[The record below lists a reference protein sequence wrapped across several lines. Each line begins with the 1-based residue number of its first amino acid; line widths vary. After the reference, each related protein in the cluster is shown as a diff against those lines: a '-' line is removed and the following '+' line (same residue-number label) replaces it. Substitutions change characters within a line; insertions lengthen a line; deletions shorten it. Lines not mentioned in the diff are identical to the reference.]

1 MNALLFT
8 DADVFAGTERHML
21 DLSAALRKAGI
32 NPTIACPVP
41 SPLAQRCKAAGV
53 EVLGIRK
60 RGLIDWAAVAQLREQ
75 LLSGT
80 DLIHAHNGRT
90 ALNAAI
96 AVRAAGRGHLVFTQH
111 FLEPSHVSRRGISSV
126 LSGIAHRW
134 VRKRIDQFIA
144 ISSAVRDEM
153 IARRECSPNRVSVVL
168 NGIADPE
175 DQPLRDPQ
183 EVRAEL
189 GVAAELPLILCA
201 ARLEQEKG
209 IATLVEALQILRPHQ
224 HFNCVIAGEGSQR
237 EVLQHAIDVA
247 GLGGQVRLLGFR
259 ADVLSLMRACDIF
272 VLASP
277 AEPFGLVLLEA
288 MALSKPVVACSS
300 GGPTEI
306 VSAGETGLLVP
317 PSNAEALAAALR
329 TLLGDRDLA
338 VRYGKRGRDRYER
351 MFTARRMGA
360 EVLAVYRNAMG
371 VAGEEARAPGLVGE
385 RAVES

>member
-21 DLSAALRKAGI
+21 DLSAALRRAGI
-32 NPTIACPVP
+32 NSTIACPVP
-41 SPLAQRCKAAGV
+41 SPLAQRSEVQGID
-53 EVLGIRK
+53 VLGIRK
-60 RGLIDWAAVAQLREQ
+60 RGLIDWAAVAQLRQQ

-80 DLIHAHNGRT
+80 DVIHAHNGRT

-111 FLEPSHVSRRGISSV
+111 FLEPRHVSRRGISGIV
-126 LSGIAHRW
+126 SGIAHRW
-134 VRKRIDQFIA
+134 VRKRIDRFIA
-144 ISSAVRDEM
+144 ITSAVRDEM
-153 IARRECSPNRVSVVL
+153 IARGECAPDSVSVVL
-168 NGIADPE
+168 NGIADPT
-175 DQPLRDPQ
+175 DQPMRDPQ

-209 IATLVEALQILRPHQ
+209 IGTLIEALQLVRPRQ
-224 HFNCVIAGEGSQR
+224 RFQCVIAGEGSQR
-237 EVLQHAIDVA
+237 AVLQHAINVA
-247 GLGGQVRLLGFR
+247 GLQEQVRLLGFR
-259 ADVLSLMRACDIF
+259 ADVLSLVQACDVF
-272 VLASP
+272 VLPSP

-300 GGPTEI
+300 GGPIEI

-329 TLLGDRDLA
+329 TLLENRDLA
-338 VRYGKRGRDRYER
+338 VRFGERGRARYER
-351 MFTARRMGA
+351 MFTSDRMGA
-360 EVLAVYRNAMG
+360 EVLAVYRQVLGAG
-371 VAGEEARAPGLVGE
+371 VEEADARMLGGQS
-385 RAVES
+385 AVES